1 MAKRSYAFVVAW
13 RVITRINATRRIKH
27 TVHNAKKKVTS
38 KKLAGKTLIL
48 LKGPDQAKKT
58 EETEGE
64 AEAETGGK
72 RRKADHQPLQTTE
85 QEQGRPVTQES
96 QIPSQMSKRD
106 QGLDQEGKKSIVK
119 WSGAGTSTRRYLRDI
134 IAKTTLP

>member
-1 MAKRSYAFVVAW
+1 MAW

-72 RRKADHQPLQTTE
+72 RRKADHQPLQTTNQE
-85 QEQGRPVTQES
+85 QERLVTKEF
-96 QIPSQMSKRD
+96 QIQSQMSRD
-106 QGLDQEGKKSIVK
+106 QDPGQEVKGKAERWSDAETGKGKGSLTRKCSKDTTVK
-119 WSGAGTSTRRYLRDI
+119 TI
-134 IAKTTLP
+134 LP